1 MNKKISNISGLTS
14 KQEKFAQGV
23 ISGKN
28 ASEEYAVT
36 SAISIRQMIID
47 RLQKEALD
55 MKNNESARIRALE
68 MLGKVSEIALFTE
81 RVETVNQNKTSEEI
95 RAELEDKIQQMF
107 GS

>member
-1 MNKKISNISGLTS
+1 
-14 KQEKFAQGV
+14 
-23 ISGKN
+23 
-28 ASEEYAVT
+28 
-36 SAISIRQMIID
+36 
-47 RLQKEALD
+47 